1 MHCLLCHAKR
11 QRAGKERGDIMFQF
25 TSAVI
30 SFFVAFPV
38 ICYLLIFILSKQMT
52 KKHKLSVHIALDIS
66 TLFFIISVHF
76 LIISI
81 WGKSML
87 SYILLVILFI
97 GVFIV
102 ILHWKVK
109 QEIIYKKVFR
119 GFWRINFLLFFCAYL
134 FLMAYGLVYYV
145 MKQFG
150 I

>member
-1 MHCLLCHAKR
+1 
-11 QRAGKERGDIMFQF
+11 MFQF

-30 SFFVAFPV
+30 SFFVAFPI
-38 ICYLLIFILSKQMT
+38 ICYLLIFILCKQIT
-52 KKHKLSVHIALDIS
+52 KKHRLSVNFALDIS

-76 LIISI
+76 LIVSI
-81 WGKSML
+81 WGESLL

-97 GVFIV
+97 GVFMV

-109 QEIIYKKVFR
+109 QEIVYRKVFR

-134 FLMAYGLVYYV
+134 FLMAYGLIYYV
-145 MKQFG
+145 IKQFS

>member
-1 MHCLLCHAKR
+1 
-11 QRAGKERGDIMFQF
+11 MFQF

-30 SFFVAFPV
+30 SFFVAFPI
-38 ICYLLIFILSKQMT
+38 ICYLLIFILCKQIT
-52 KKHKLSVHIALDIS
+52 KKHRLSVSFALDIS

-76 LIISI
+76 LIVSI
-81 WGKSML
+81 WGESLL

-97 GVFIV
+97 GVFMV

-109 QEIIYKKVFR
+109 QEIVYRKVFR

-134 FLMAYGLVYYV
+134 FLMAYGLIYYV
-145 MKQFG
+145 IKQFS